1 MTESEAKAIR
11 WIGNIRDDTVI
22 VKEEL
27 LDNNAMC
34 CNILPHIIRQEKN
47 INAEIFIN
55 AISELDKYRAIGT
68 VEECREVMER
78 QRAKKP
84 LKYETHEDY
93 DDGICPN
100 CKVPVNDVFGYCT
113 DCGQSLL
120 WEHDDE

>member
-1 MTESEAKAIR
+1 MTENE
-11 WIGNIRDDTVI
+11 VI
-22 VKEEL
+22 EQLEIFTEWNREDQWLDVGDMEEL
-27 LDNNAMC
+27 V
-34 CNILPHIIRQEKN
+34 NICVKALKEVAQ
-47 INAEIFIN
+47 
-55 AISELDKYRAIGT
+55 YRAIGA
-68 VEECREVMER
+68 VEECREAMER